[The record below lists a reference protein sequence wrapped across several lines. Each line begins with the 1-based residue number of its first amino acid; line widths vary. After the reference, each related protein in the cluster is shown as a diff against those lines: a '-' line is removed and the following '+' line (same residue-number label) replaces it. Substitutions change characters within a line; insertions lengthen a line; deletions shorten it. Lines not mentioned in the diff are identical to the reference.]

1 MSAITA
7 KRKFEELSE
16 QFTQPLHKNSEEES
30 KTSVAKPKRLK
41 IINGAYTHNSG
52 RKSKTPKKVSAPTSK
67 TVNVKV
73 GNKVVQRHQCN
84 VCKYNTNRA
93 DNMRKHLLVHSEERP
108 EKCEICGLA
117 FKDRSNCLAHTK
129 LVHSSLRPF
138 PCTVC
143 GKKFKTPKHLRQH
156 SHIHNPNGKPHK
168 CEHCSYASVNKCVL
182 REHIDM
188 VHLGKSKYQ
197 CILCGKG
204 IKSKSSLD
212 YHMGIHRKE
221 SLLVKTLKKESIE
234 QKKEIKRLTKRVE
247 KLTGQLKTANLAS
260 MSHELQVDL
269 QLLQNFANSVPG
281 NPKKSFTNSVPGKR
295 KKSFTPVTRVS
306 M

>member
-1 MSAITA
+1 MSALVG
-7 KRKFEELSE
+7 KRPFEEASRD
-16 QFTQPLHKNSEEES
+16 ES
-30 KTSVAKPKRLK
+30 KTSVVKTRVVETKRQKVISSLSTQK
-41 IINGAYTHNSG
+41 SG
-52 RKSKTPKKVSAPTSK
+52 RKSRAVKKVTAPTSK

-73 GNKVVQRHQCN
+73 GDKVVQRHQCN

-129 LVHSSLRPF
+129 LVHSDARPF
-138 PCTVC
+138 TCELC
-143 GKKFKTPKHLRQH
+143 GKGFKTPKHLRQH
-156 SHIHNPNGKPHK
+156 AHIHNPDGKPHK
-168 CEHCSYASVNKCVL
+168 CPHCTYASVNKCVL

-188 VHLGKSKYQ
+188 VHLGKSKYK
-197 CILCGKG
+197 CVLCGKG

-221 SLLVKTLKKESIE
+221 SLLVKALKKQTLE

-247 KLTGQLKTANLAS
+247 KLTNQVKSTTMANLS
-260 MSHELQVDL
+260 KELKVDL
-269 QLLQNFANSVPG
+269 QLLTNFANNVPMTATV
-281 NPKKSFTNSVPGKR
+281 KSR
-295 KKSFTPVTRVS
+295 KSFTPVTRIS
-306 M
+306 T